1 MIKEIISHYE
11 FNQMNKTKVLIYCY
25 ANWDP
30 SCQVL
35 HSVIKYLSQT
45 YDILKIN
52 VDNSS
57 LNSLIE
63 ELKIISV
70 PSFIFFEDG
79 IEKERREGNLSF
91 KDLKE
96 MLN

>member
-1 MIKEIISHYE
+1 MIQEIISYSQ
-11 FNQMNKTKVLIYCY
+11 FNEINKNKVLVYCY

-35 HSVIKYLSQT
+35 DSVIKHLSQN
-45 YDILKIN
+45 YNILKVNI
-52 VDNSS
+52 DNYN
-57 LNSLIE
+57 LTFLIE
-63 ELKIISV
+63 ELNIRSI

-79 IEKERREGNLSF
+79 IEKERGEGNLSF